1 MLDPSLLR
9 NIPVRAA
16 DVAVARGAALLGSP
30 DAATQAPIGLFN
42 FHVSF
47 SRDAVDA
54 AGSTE
59 DVALCKGAF
68 SEVNG
73 LEATM
78 EPRAIREG
86 GHHWG
91 AHQRPGPVS
100 FATVVFKRGIT
111 PARDLWWWFELMG
124 SGSFAARL
132 RAQVQILDAA
142 GAPVMAWTL
151 RRALPVKFK
160 CADLNARASDVGV
173 EELHVVHEG
182 LEHSA

>member
-1 MLDPSLLR
+1 MIGEP
-9 NIPVRAA
+9 
-16 DVAVARGAALLGSP
+16 GAAM
-30 DAATQAPIGLFN
+30 QAPIGLFN

-47 SRDAVDA
+47 SRDDVDG
-54 AGSTE
+54 AGGSE

-68 SEVNG
+68 AEVSG

-111 PARDLWWWFELMG
+111 RSRDLWWWFELMG
-124 SGSFAARL
+124 SGTFAARL

-142 GAPVMAWTL
+142 GSPVMAWTL

-160 CADLNARASDVGV
+160 CADLNARATDVGV
-173 EELHVVHEG
+173 EELHIVHEG
-182 LEHSA
+182 LEHAV

>member
-1 MLDPSLLR
+1 M
-9 NIPVRAA
+9 I
-16 DVAVARGAALLGSP
+16 GEP
-30 DAATQAPIGLFN
+30 DAATRAPLGVFN
-42 FHVSF
+42 FHVAF
-47 SRDAVDA
+47 ARDPVDGG
-54 AGSTE
+54 AGSE
-59 DVALCKGAF
+59 DVLLCKGAF
-68 SEVNG
+68 SEVTG

-86 GHHWG
+86 GLHWG

-111 PARDLWWWFELMG
+111 RARDLWWWFELMG

-132 RAQVQILDAA
+132 RADVQMFGSD
-142 GAPVMAWTL
+142 GAPVMRWTL

-160 CADLNARASDVGV
+160 CADLNARAADVGV

-182 LEHSA
+182 LEHTV

>member
-1 MLDPSLLR
+1 VIGR
-9 NIPVRAA
+9 
-16 DVAVARGAALLGSP
+16 P
-30 DAATQAPIGLFN
+30 DAAMAAPVGLFN

-47 SRDAVDA
+47 ARDEVD
-54 AGSTE
+54 GGGRSE
-59 DVALCKGAF
+59 ELALCKGAF
-68 SEVNG
+68 SEVSG

-86 GHHWG
+86 GLNWG
-91 AHQRPGPVS
+91 AHQRPGAVS

-132 RAQVQILDAA
+132 RAQIQLFDSA
-142 GAPVMAWTL
+142 GAPLMAWTL

-182 LEHSA
+182 LEHSL